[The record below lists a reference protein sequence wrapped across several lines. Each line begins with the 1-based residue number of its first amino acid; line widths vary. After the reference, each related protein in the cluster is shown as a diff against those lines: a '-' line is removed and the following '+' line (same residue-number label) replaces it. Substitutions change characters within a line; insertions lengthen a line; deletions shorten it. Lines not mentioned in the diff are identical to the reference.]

1 MEFDEWKPLYD
12 EILSDFGYS
21 KGKDRR
27 AARLLAES
35 RGSDDLSSLSRLKS
49 RKIEIGGPYY
59 LYEDGD
65 RFSIAAGSALTRM
78 LEEGTEPD
86 LIVTDMDGDTDLQR
100 EMNLDGVPIVIHAHG
115 DNIQLIKEWATKF
128 KGHVIST
135 CQCKPPNENIYNFGG
150 FTDGD
155 RAAFIA
161 DQFGGEKIILNGW
174 DFENPCPE
182 SEIKKEKLKWAKRL
196 LHHIDIPVI
205 YRK

>member
-1 MEFDEWKPLYD
+1 MQFDKWRPLYH

-21 KGKDRR
+21 IEKDRR
-27 AARLLAES
+27 AADLLAET
-35 RGSDDLSSLSRLKS
+35 RGSDDLSMLSRLKS

-65 RFSIAAGSALTRM
+65 RFSIAAGSALAHM
-78 LEEGTEPD
+78 IDDGVEPD
-86 LIVTDMDGDTDLQR
+86 LIVTDLDGDTDLQR
-100 EMNLDGVPIVIHAHG
+100 EMNLGGVPVVIHAHG
-115 DNIQLIKEWATKF
+115 DNIQLIKEWAAKF

-161 DQFGGEKIILNGW
+161 DHFGGEKIILNGW
-174 DFENPCPE
+174 DFENPLPE
-182 SEIKKEKLKWAKRL
+182 SEIKKKKLKWARRL
-196 LHHIDIPVI
+196 LDHIEIPV
-205 YRK
+205 KNEE